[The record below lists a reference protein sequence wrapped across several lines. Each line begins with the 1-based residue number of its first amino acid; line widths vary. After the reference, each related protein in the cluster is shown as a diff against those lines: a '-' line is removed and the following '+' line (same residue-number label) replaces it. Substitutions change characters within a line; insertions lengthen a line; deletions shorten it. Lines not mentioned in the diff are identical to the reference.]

1 MRLLYQL
8 GVEAYVALVR
18 LIAPFNHKASLWVDG
33 RKNPSERIEPLGH
46 YEGALWMHCAS
57 VGEFEQGRPVFEA
70 LKQRYPEKKAIVS
83 FFSPSGFE
91 ARKNWPGADLVFYLP
106 VDRKRTMRALVTRL
120 KPSAV
125 VWVKYE
131 FWFNA
136 LAELHRQHI
145 PVFLVSGVFR
155 PSQHFF
161 QFWGGWFSRQLH
173 HFSLC
178 FVQDVNSRDLLR
190 SVGVDAD
197 VVGDTRFDRVLQIAK
212 EPFNDALIEAFAAS
226 GLTLVAGSTWP
237 ADEVILAEAVLNSNW
252 KLVLVPHEITDEHLR
267 QIDERFPSA
276 VWYSK
281 ASVELASS
289 ANVLVIDCMGML
301 SKLYRFGQAAY
312 VGGGFGA
319 GIHNTA
325 EAAVYG
331 IPVVFGKRFQKFN
344 EAIQLIAS
352 KGGYSINEASAL
364 RALLTGWEQNP
375 AQREASGREA
385 KKLIEQGS
393 GATLTIVTAIAA
405 CIEN

>member
-18 LIAPFNHKASLWVDG
+18 LIAPFNRKASLWVDG
-33 RKNPSERIEPLGH
+33 RKNPSERIEQLGH

-83 FFSPSGFE
+83 FFSPSGYE
-91 ARKNWPGADLVFYLP
+91 ARQNWPGADLVFYLP
-106 VDRKRTMRALVTRL
+106 VDRKRTMRALVTQL
-120 KPSAV
+120 KPAAV

-136 LAELHRQHI
+136 LAELQRQHI

-197 VVGDTRFDRVLQIAK
+197 VVGDTRFDRVLQIAE
-212 EPFNDALIEAFAAS
+212 EPFNDPIIEAFAAS
-226 GLTLVAGSTWP
+226 GPTLVAGSTWP

-267 QIDERFPSA
+267 QIGQRFPSA

-331 IPVVFGKRFQKFN
+331 IPVVFGKRYQKFN

-393 GATLTIVTAIAA
+393 GATHTIVTAIAA
-405 CIEN
+405 RIEN